1 MPARRAY
8 MKALVVNDV
17 LGVTSAKAQLPQ
29 AVPAP
34 VLRQLLASPVP
45 LIQVL
50 VVLSTARVL
59 FPGQEWRAGTAPS
72 VCMHLS
78 MCPCGCNV

>member
-50 VVLSTARVL
+50 VVLSDVDRTCFVSWERVACWHC
-59 FPGQEWRAGTAPS
+59 P
-72 VCMHLS
+72 VCLMHLS
-78 MCPCGCNV
+78 MCPCG